1 MNIPEI
7 KKVDICYGAHVM
19 EHMLIQEALLRSI
32 VCRRKFCRFLRET
45 DKIKIAEMSEFQ
57 RFS

>member
-32 VCRRKFCRFLRET
+32 VCRRKLW
-45 DKIKIAEMSEFQ
+45 
-57 RFS
+57 